1 MSISNKSKFKCV
13 LCNLIFKTQDK
24 LNKHKFTKIH
34 LDNINKIEIEPL
46 VNEKEDNTVTTYDLD
61 PYLNKEYLIK
71 LKNMDIGEGCQ
82 ITFSNNNVINCEF
95 NFLNNNIDV
104 EGKTVEGTT
113 VEGKTVEGTTV
124 EGTTVEGTTVEGT
137 TVEGTTVEG
146 KTVEGKNT
154 IIKLQ
159 EHIEVEKTSK
169 QNQILLFLSNNQNHS
184 QIYNKWFQILQKINN
199 KDLKG
204 LIKYIVDIK
213 TININIK
220 EKLLTVVKKYK
231 QILVFKKQKGET
243 QFNNNNINDII
254 SLLVC

>member
-34 LDNINKIEIEPL
+34 LDNINKIKIEPL
-46 VNEKEDNTVTTYDLD
+46 VNEKEDTTVTTYDLD
-61 PYLNKEYLIK
+61 PYLNKEDLIK

-82 ITFSNNNVINCEF
+82 ITFSNNDVINCEF
-95 NFLNNNIDV
+95 NFLNNNI
-104 EGKTVEGTT
+104 ELK
-113 VEGKTVEGTTV
+113 
-124 EGTTVEGTTVEGT
+124 GT